1 MRDISDCLQSRAG
14 SLGAPAHFLSL
25 PQKLQQIRRG
35 KTPREVGIQQPD
47 HRPGYGWLQVP
58 GPLTP
63 FPQHDV
69 FILSAS
75 LFTVEAAQCRKE
87 ELYQPAEILILL
99 TSILELQQL
108 QPALEALLGRLWGGL
123 CWAAGAPR
131 SRDAVQG

>member
-1 MRDISDCLQSRAG
+1 M
-14 SLGAPAHFLSL
+14 
-25 PQKLQQIRRG
+25 
-35 KTPREVGIQQPD
+35 
-47 HRPGYGWLQVP
+47 P

-75 LFTVEAAQCRKE
+75 LFTVEAAECRKE

-123 CWAAGAPR
+123 CWAAGAQQGCCAGLRPLVPSSFRPPKYPGISSVLSPSGCDAEPAAAMACGVNQHER
-131 SRDAVQG
+131 SVTEVGIPGP